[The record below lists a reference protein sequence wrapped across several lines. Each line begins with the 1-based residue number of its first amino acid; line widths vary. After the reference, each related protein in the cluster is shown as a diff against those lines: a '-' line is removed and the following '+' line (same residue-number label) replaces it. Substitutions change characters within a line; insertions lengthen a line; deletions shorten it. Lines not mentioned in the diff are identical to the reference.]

1 MRRDR
6 SRLATWSLRAKLL
19 AWYSLVLVA
28 VLATFAALA
37 VWTVW
42 QSGLRDLD
50 TRLTA
55 TASLLAR
62 AINLDSA
69 GRYEV
74 NLTHPDLA
82 EFTVGDDGP
91 YYAVWT
97 SVGMLIDRSDP
108 HVDPTSPGAP
118 QVRSLGGNRE
128 VIVAGSR
135 GLLVLVGDSLV
146 QFRSDLWR
154 AILGF
159 AAATGVALALALGG
173 GWFLVGRALA
183 PVQRIAETAEAMS
196 ESNLGLRIDVTRTE
210 DELGAVATSLNR
222 AFDRLQEAFERQTRF
237 TADASHELRT
247 PLASLMAELEWT
259 LARPRASGEYRS
271 SLAICTRAA
280 QRMRG
285 VVEGLL
291 TLARTD
297 AGAIEPQREPVNL
310 ASVAEDA
317 VSGVGSIALER
328 GIAIRVDGVPAI
340 VNGDPNR
347 LRELISNL
355 LINAV
360 QHSFP
365 GGTVT
370 CSISALGPMTRL
382 VVSDTGAGVDS
393 DDLPHIFERFYR
405 ANKVR
410 SRVSGGVGL
419 GLAIS
424 KWIAESHGGRIR
436 CESSK
441 GQGARFTVELPALLG
456 SANQVSGH
464 DRWLRSPEPA
474 DDAVPT
480 AERS

>member
-1 MRRDR
+1 MLDPPKALMLTPSQAPSGIR
-6 SRLATWSLRAKLL
+6 SLRAKLL
-19 AWYSLVLVA
+19 AWYGLVLVA

-42 QSGLRDLD
+42 QSGLRDVD

-55 TASLLAR
+55 TASFLAR
-62 AINLDSA
+62 AIELDSA
-69 GRYEV
+69 GQYEV
-74 NLTHPDLA
+74 NLTDPDLA
-82 EFTVGDDGP
+82 EFTVRDDGP
-91 YYAVWT
+91 YYGVWT
-97 SVGMLIDRSDP
+97 SEGALIDRSDP
-108 HVDPTSPGAP
+108 RIDPTFPGAP
-118 QVRSLGGNRE
+118 QVRTLGANRE
-128 VIVAGSR
+128 VIVAGDH
-135 GLLVLVGDSLV
+135 GALVLVGDSLA
-146 QFRSDLWR
+146 QFRSDFRR

-159 AAATGVALALALGG
+159 AAAAGVALALALGG

-183 PVQRIAETAEAMS
+183 PVERIAETAEAMS

-247 PLASLMAELEWT
+247 PLASLMAELEWA
-259 LARPRASGEYRS
+259 LARPRASGEYRD
-271 SLAICTRAA
+271 SLAVCRRAA

-291 TLARTD
+291 TLARAD

-310 ASVAEDA
+310 ATVVEDA
-317 VSGVGSIALER
+317 VSSVGSMATER
-328 GIAIRVDGVPAI
+328 GITIAVDGVPAI

-360 QHSFP
+360 QHSFR

-370 CSISALGPMTRL
+370 CSVSALGPMTCM
-382 VVSDTGAGVDS
+382 VVSDTGAGVDAE
-393 DDLPHIFERFYR
+393 DLPHIFERFYR
-405 ANKVR
+405 AGRAR
-410 SRVSGGVGL
+410 SRASGGAGL

-424 KWIAESHGGRIR
+424 KWIAESHGGHIR

-441 GQGARFTVELPALLG
+441 GQGARFVIELPALET
-456 SANQVSGH
+456 SANQASGVTE
-464 DRWLRSPEPA
+464 DRAQAS
-474 DDAVPT
+474 
-480 AERS
+480 

>member
-1 MRRDR
+1 M
-6 SRLATWSLRAKLL
+6 
-19 AWYSLVLVA
+19 LVA
-28 VLATFAALA
+28 VLATFTAIA

-69 GRYEV
+69 GQYEV
-74 NLTHPDLA
+74 NLTDPDLA
-82 EFTVGDDGP
+82 AFSVSDDGP

-97 SVGMLIDRSDP
+97 SAGVLIDRSDP
-108 HVDPTSPGAP
+108 RIDPAFPGAP
-118 QVRSLGGNRE
+118 QIRSLGGNRE
-128 VIVAGSR
+128 VIVAG
-135 GLLVLVGDSLV
+135 GHDALVLVGDSLV
-146 QFRSDLWR
+146 QARSGLWR

-159 AAATGVALALALGG
+159 AAAAGVALALALGG

-183 PVQRIAETAEAMS
+183 PVERIAATAEAMS

-259 LARPRASGEYRS
+259 LARPRDSGEYRS
-271 SLAICTRAA
+271 SLAVCMRAA

-291 TLARTD
+291 TLARAD

-310 ASVAEDA
+310 AGVVEDA
-317 VSGVGSIALER
+317 VSSVGSIATER
-328 GIAIRVDGVPAI
+328 GVAIRVDGVPAI

-355 LINAV
+355 LLNAV
-360 QHSFP
+360 QYSLP

-370 CSISALGPMTRL
+370 CSLSALGPMTRL

-393 DDLPHIFERFYR
+393 DDLPYIFERFYR

-410 SRVSGGVGL
+410 SRASGGVGL

-424 KWIAESHGGRIR
+424 KWIAESHGGHIR

-441 GQGARFTVELPALLG
+441 GHGARFTVELPALAG
-456 SANQVSGH
+456 SADQASGN
-464 DRWLRSPEPA
+464 DRKLGSPEPA
-474 DDAVPT
+474 DDAVAT

>member
-1 MRRDR
+1 MV
-6 SRLATWSLRAKLL
+6 SGSLRARLL

-69 GRYEV
+69 GHFEV
-74 NLTHPDLA
+74 NLTAPDLA
-82 EFTVGDDGP
+82 ELAVSDDGP

-97 SVGMLIDRSDP
+97 SAGVLIDRSDP
-108 HVDPTSPGAP
+108 RIDATFPGAP
-118 QVRSLGGNRE
+118 QVRSLGGNRD
-128 VIVAGSR
+128 VIVAGDH
-135 GLLVLVGDSLV
+135 GALVLVGDSLV
-146 QFRSDLWR
+146 QVRADLWR

-159 AAATGVALALALGG
+159 AVAAGVALALALGG

-183 PVQRIAETAEAMS
+183 PVERIAETAEAMS

-271 SLAICTRAA
+271 SLAICLRAA

-291 TLARTD
+291 TLARAD
-297 AGAIEPQREPVNL
+297 AGAIEPLREPVDL
-310 ASVAEDA
+310 ASVVEDA
-317 VSGVGSIALER
+317 VSGAGSIAAER
-328 GIAIRVDGVPAI
+328 GIAIRVEGGPAI
-340 VNGDPNR
+340 VSGDQNR

-355 LINAV
+355 LINAIQQSV
-360 QHSFP
+360 P

-370 CSISALGPMTRL
+370 CSVSTLGSKTCL

-393 DDLPHIFERFYR
+393 ADLPHIFERFYR
-405 ANKVR
+405 ASKVR
-410 SRVSGGVGL
+410 SRVSGGAGL

-424 KWIAESHGGRIR
+424 KWIAESHGGHIR

-441 GQGARFTVELPALLG
+441 GHGARFTVELPSLEAG
-456 SANQVSGH
+456 PNRASGVTE
-464 DRWLRSPEPA
+464 DRVQAS
-474 DDAVPT
+474 
-480 AERS
+480 